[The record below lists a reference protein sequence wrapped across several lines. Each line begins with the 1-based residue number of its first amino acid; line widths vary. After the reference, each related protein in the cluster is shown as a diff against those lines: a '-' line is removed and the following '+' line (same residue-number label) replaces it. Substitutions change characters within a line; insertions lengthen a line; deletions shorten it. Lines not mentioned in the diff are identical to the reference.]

1 MQVMKNCLKC
11 GYQRLPTDLGPEIS
25 CPECGAIYA
34 KVEATLAEKLRQQ
47 ARQSSMVSDRSATS
61 SGTPPTTS
69 RKPVEPQEEQPPQRF
84 TDVVSK
90 GPDEKFCSECAAVIK
105 AKAEICPKCGVRQMP
120 APVSA
125 PRKAVIQSQAGGSKS
140 LLSCP
145 KCGEMAKKG
154 GYPQWV
160 PWVCVCLFPVGL
172 VALLTER
179 NPTECPSCGHTWQA

>member
-1 MQVMKNCLKC
+1 MKNCLKC
-11 GYQRLPTDLGPEIS
+11 GHQRLPADLGPDIS
-25 CPECGAIYA
+25 CPSCGAIYA
-34 KVEATLAEKLRQQ
+34 KVEAALAEKLRQQ
-47 ARQSSMVSDRSATS
+47 AKQASVVSSPPVTIGANLPTASQVPAAPAEERLPPNSTS
-61 SGTPPTTS
+61 IA
-69 RKPVEPQEEQPPQRF
+69 
-84 TDVVSK
+84 SK
-90 GPDEKFCSECAAVIK
+90 GPNEKFCSECAAVINV
-105 AKAEICPKCGVRQMP
+105 KAEICPKCGVRQMQ

-125 PRKAVIQSQAGGSKS
+125 ARKSVAQGRTKGSKS

-160 PWVCVCLFPVGL
+160 PWVCICLFPVGL

>member
-1 MQVMKNCLKC
+1 MKNCLKC

-25 CPECGAIYA
+25 CPDCGAIYA
-34 KVEATLAEKLRQQ
+34 KVEAALAEKLRQQ
-47 ARQSSMVSDRSATS
+47 AKQKSVVSDP
-61 SGTPPTTS
+61 SGAADLPTTS
-69 RKPVEPQEEQPPQRF
+69 QDSAAPQEERQPLKSPG
-84 TDVVSK
+84 DAAK

-120 APVSA
+120 APVSVA
-125 PRKAVIQSQAGGSKS
+125 RKTVTQSGRGGSKS

-160 PWVCVCLFPVGL
+160 PWACICLFPIGL